1 MEDDAFSVASSSFV
15 LLDYVVFVA
24 FLLISLLIG
33 VYFGVQS
40 FCRRRRS
47 KTENSDDGSDDA
59 IIGDSSPPKRKDS
72 AQETNEFLLGN
83 RNMPMLPVSLSIL
96 ASFLSANTVMGVP
109 GAFENF
115 NILIPFDTLWIKFAC
130 AGP

>member
-47 KTENSDDGSDDA
+47 KTENGDDGSDDGSDDA

-109 GAFENF
+109 GAFENGAAVAYWLRWP
-115 NILIPFDTLWIKFAC
+115 I
-130 AGP
+130 G